1 MTGFA
6 ANLWY
11 RGGFSAWEGLS
22 DGSDMRHRPVLP
34 ASFHPYAVQSRGFCP
49 RQEGLRPVS
58 SKRSGADIPNVNGW
72 GDRSPRHSVAF
83 RVQHRL
89 RDTII
94 CIVAGVLVF
103 AGSAAG
109 ATLLDINGT
118 IADGAVD
125 IISQNGQ
132 SASAQVV
139 DPNAGKSIE
148 ILILGQDTRDGANTA
163 IGGDFDDVLGTH
175 NADTTMVMQ
184 ISADRSYINLVS
196 IPRDSLVDV
205 PSCETSKGTMS
216 AQYGVMFNTIFANG
230 YDQGGDLASAASCT
244 MNAVN
249 SLTGLDIQ
257 NFIVVDFNGLKNMID
272 AINGVDL
279 CIPADVEDPYT
290 NTYLTK
296 GWQHLDGTAATQY
309 ARMRHGAGDGS
320 DVQRT
325 TRQQYLVKQL
335 LNQALEK
342 NMLTQ
347 SGQLY
352 QLAKAALKSLN
363 ISKGLA
369 NTTTLAG
376 LAMSLK
382 DLQVSHF
389 YTRTVPVVQAP
400 YDPNRVVW
408 GNDADTLWSKM
419 RNGEPFVDQTSD
431 TAPDDASQSDQTD
444 DSTSTDGQQNTDAT
458 QQGTDQSDAAQAG
471 NTKVADGVEQD
482 ASGQYIDTATGGVID
497 TETGIIKD
505 AATGQVVGISE
516 AYLNNVAC
524 PAKQ

>member
-1 MTGFA
+1 M
-6 ANLWY
+6 
-11 RGGFSAWEGLS
+11 
-22 DGSDMRHRPVLP
+22 
-34 ASFHPYAVQSRGFCP
+34 
-49 RQEGLRPVS
+49 S
-58 SKRSGADIPNVNGW
+58 SKRSGADIPNINGW
-72 GDRSPRHSVAF
+72 DDSSPRHSVAY
-83 RVQHRL
+83 RVQHRV
-89 RDTII
+89 RNTIV
-94 CIVAGVLVF
+94 CAVAAVLVF

-109 ATLLDINGT
+109 ATMLDINGT
-118 IADGAVD
+118 IADQAVGV
-125 IISQNGQ
+125 IPQNGK
-132 SASAQVV
+132 SASTQVV

-148 ILILGQDTRDGANTA
+148 LLILGQDTRDGDNTA
-163 IGGDFDDVLGTH
+163 IGGDFADVQGTH

-184 ISADRSYINLVS
+184 ISADRKYINLVS

-205 PSCETSKGTMS
+205 PSCETSNGTVG
-216 AQYGVMFNTIFANG
+216 AQYGVMFNTIFASG

-249 SLTGLDIQ
+249 SLTGLNIQ

-272 AINGVDL
+272 AVNGVDL
-279 CIPADVEDPYT
+279 CIPSDVEDPYT
-290 NTYLTK
+290 NTNLSK

-335 LNQALEK
+335 LNEALQK
-342 NMLTQ
+342 DMLTQ

-382 DLQVSHF
+382 DLKVSNF

-400 YDPNRVVW
+400 TDANRVVW
-408 GNDADTLWSKM
+408 GDDADDLWAKM
-419 RNGEPFVDQTSD
+419 RNGEPFVEQSSSDASSDSAQSDSSSQSSGSADGQSSDGSADQSQSDGTSAD
-431 TAPDDASQSDQTD
+431 GSADASQS
-444 DSTSTDGQQNTDAT
+444 
-458 QQGTDQSDAAQAG
+458 G

-482 ASGQYIDTATGGVID
+482 ASGQYIDTATGGIID

-505 AATGQVVGISE
+505 AVTGQVVGISE

-524 PAKQ
+524 PTK